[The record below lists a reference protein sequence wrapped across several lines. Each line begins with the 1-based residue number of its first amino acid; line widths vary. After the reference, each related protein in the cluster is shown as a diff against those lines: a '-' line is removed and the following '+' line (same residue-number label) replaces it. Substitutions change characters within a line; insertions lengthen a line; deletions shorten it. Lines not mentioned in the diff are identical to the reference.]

1 MTVQSIKEQFDKVI
15 KYSQCVPDPKTD
27 KLFETWEKSKEYF
40 YKLFGNKYI
49 YELPDEVAFD
59 LSKKAKQQRID
70 SFLDSL
76 RYYYG
81 QESLSDFIEDQEEG
95 FFDNLTVKDYT
106 YNGKIITK
114 GSKLVRAF
122 KYFVGNES
130 LLIDLQNQ
138 ASRIIQESKITGRLC
153 LSIHPLDYLSIS
165 ENNYNWR
172 SCHSLDGEYRA
183 GNISYLLDSTTVV
196 CYLKGA
202 DDVKLPNF
210 PADVRWN
217 DKKWRVLLYF
227 SNDKN
232 MIFAG
237 RQYPFDSEAGM
248 DVVRYDLLEA
258 IKLTSPAKK
267 TEWTK
272 WNKIIYPKVKIT
284 DSMKVVLDNGFVP
297 VGHSVKPIDNV
308 VFNADGSRQFNDV
321 LSSSCYKPHYIAKC
335 SYGFWENDY
344 YLSTNDNTRF
354 DIGAY
359 TPCICCGEEVAMYDA
374 DTMMCY
380 DCEAIYGK
388 GDNDIFTY
396 CDCCGCRVA
405 REDLYFVGDDYLCP
419 NCFDNETTRC
429 EHCGE
434 RVFNSDIK
442 YIEKLNKYICCWC
455 EDLMEKAEKK
465 KLTEKQEGGSF
476 YVSSNSS
483 DSATFKIIF
492 DENEGIDFLNR
503 YYASIDLNQA
513 NQAVREINYVKPT
526 EEDYYDELP
535 F

>member
-15 KYSQCVPDPKTD
+15 KYSQCVPNPKTD

-49 YELPDEVAFD
+49 YELPDEVVFD
-59 LSKKAKQQRID
+59 LSKKAKQQRIN
-70 SFLDSL
+70 SFLESL

-81 QESLSDFIEDQEEG
+81 QESLSDFVKDQEEG

-122 KYFVGNES
+122 KYFVGNEG
-130 LLIDLQNQ
+130 LLTDLQNQ
-138 ASRIIQESKITGRLC
+138 ASRIIQESKISGKLC

-202 DDVKLPNF
+202 DEVKLPNF

-248 DVVRYDLLEA
+248 DIVRYDLLEA
-258 IKLTSPAKK
+258 IKFTSPAKK
-267 TEWTK
+267 TAWSQ

-284 DSMKVVLDNGFVP
+284 DDVKVVLDKGFVP
-297 VGHSVKPIDNV
+297 VGHNVKTLDNV

-321 LSSSCYKPHYIAKC
+321 LRSSCYKPHYIAKYSSGDLC
-335 SYGFWENDY
+335 WENSFC
-344 YLSTNDNTRF
+344 LSTNNDTRF

-359 TPCICCGEEVAMYDA
+359 TPCICCGEEAAMYDA

-380 DCEAIYGK
+380 DCEAKYGNS
-388 GDNDIFTY
+388 DNDVFTY

-405 REDLYFVGDDYLCP
+405 RDDLYFVGDDYLCP

-429 EHCGE
+429 DCCGE
-434 RVFNSDIK
+434 RVYNSDIK
-442 YIEKLNKYICCWC
+442 YIEELNKYVCVWC
-455 EDLMEKAEKK
+455 EDTMNQKE
-465 KLTEKQEGGSF
+465 KLTEQQEGKSF
-476 YVSSNSS
+476 YVNSASS
-483 DSATFKIIF
+483 DSSFFKIII
-492 DENEGIDFLNR
+492 DENGDMDFLNQ
-503 YYASIDLNQA
+503 YVSIDLNQA
-513 NQAVREINYVKPT
+513 NEAIREINYVKPT
-526 EEDYYDELP
+526 EEDYIELP

>member
-27 KLFETWEKSKEYF
+27 QLFETWEKSKEYF

-59 LSKKAKQQRID
+59 LSKKAKAQRIKN
-70 SFLDSL
+70 FLEPL

-81 QESLSDFIEDQEEG
+81 QEALSDFIEDQEEG
-95 FFDNLTVKDYT
+95 FFDNLIVKDYN
-106 YNGKIITK
+106 YKGKIITK

-122 KYFVGNES
+122 KYFVANEN
-130 LLIDLQNQ
+130 LLTDLQNQ
-138 ASRIIQESKITGRLC
+138 ASRIIQESKISGKLC

-183 GNISYLLDSTTVV
+183 GNISYLLDSATVV

-202 DDVKLPNF
+202 DEVKLPNF
-210 PADVRWN
+210 PEDVLWN

-237 RQYPFDSEAGM
+237 RQYPFDSEVGM
-248 DVVRYDLLEA
+248 DLIRYDLLDA
-258 IKLTSPAKK
+258 IKFTAPAKK
-267 TEWTK
+267 TKWTK

-284 DSMKVVLDNGFVP
+284 DDVKIVLDKGFVP
-297 VGHSVKPIDNV
+297 VGYDMKPLADIMFNV
-308 VFNADGSRQFNDV
+308 EGSRQFNDV

-335 SYGFWENDY
+335 RCNGFWENDF
-344 YLSTNDNTRF
+344 YLSTNDDTRF

-359 TPCICCGEEVAMYDA
+359 TPCICCGEEAAMYDA

-380 DCEAIYGK
+380 DCEARYGE

-405 REDLYFVGDDYLCP
+405 RDDLYFVGDDYLCP
-419 NCFDNETTRC
+419 SCFDNETTRC
-429 EHCGE
+429 DYCGE
-434 RVFNSDIK
+434 RVFNNDIR
-442 YIEKLNKYICCWC
+442 YIEKLDKYVCTWC
-455 EDLMEKAEKK
+455 EDQIEEEEE
-465 KLTEKQEGGSF
+465 KLTKKQEGRSF
-476 YVSSNSS
+476 YVNSNSS
-483 DSATFKIIF
+483 GLTNFKIIF
-492 DENEGIDFLNR
+492 DEHEGIDFLNQ
-503 YYASIDLNQA
+503 YASINLDLA
-513 NQAVREINYVKPT
+513 NQAVREINYIEPT
-526 EEDYYDELP
+526 EEDYDELP